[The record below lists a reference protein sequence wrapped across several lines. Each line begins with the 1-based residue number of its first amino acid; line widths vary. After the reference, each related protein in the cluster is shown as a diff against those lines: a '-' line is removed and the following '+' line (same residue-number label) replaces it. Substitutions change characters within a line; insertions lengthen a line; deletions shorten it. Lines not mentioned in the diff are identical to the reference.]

1 MGTVP
6 AAVHRSR
13 DSAGRSRAGI
23 VRCGVMVVAYFA
35 EVRFLHEATTICIMG
50 WLIAFFGH
58 DMVSHFFRVK
68 LLGSRES
75 KMLDGLVL
83 HQ

>member
-1 MGTVP
+1 MGTVLT
-6 AAVHRSR
+6 VHRSR
-13 DSAGRSRAGI
+13 DSKGRSGADI
-23 VRCGVMVVAYFA
+23 VWYGVMVVAYLA

-68 LLGSRES
+68 LLGSREP
-75 KMLDGLVL
+75 KMLGGLVL